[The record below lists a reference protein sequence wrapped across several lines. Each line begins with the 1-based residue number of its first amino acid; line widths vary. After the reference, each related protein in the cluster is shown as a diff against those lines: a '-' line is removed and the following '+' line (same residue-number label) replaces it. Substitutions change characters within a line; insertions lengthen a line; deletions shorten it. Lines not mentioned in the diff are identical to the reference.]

1 MSDPIEDLENF
12 DTQGVNVNP
21 LPAAEVR
28 RRGNRMRRRNNALA
42 AVGGV
47 AAIALIA
54 VPLALTANGS
64 PHSAP
69 GPAGSSSPTPTTG
82 SSVGAAWLQTIPG
95 DFDLTALPGDA
106 TFAYAARGGSV
117 VDDITLCGRPSF
129 STRSN
134 DPVAPAVDT
143 AGAAYSEAGTES
155 SSGRTLA
162 LYSSDKLAAKI
173 VGAIRH
179 EVEVCPT
186 ETEPG
191 RAPLVYDAVDTELP
205 VDDSFVFTE
214 QSRMDKDLLAD
225 LTVYQVARVG
235 NAIYLATSHTSA
247 GGAQVADAE
256 VRRMAAL
263 SAPVLSDMCVFAAE
277 PCGSPSD
284 VTSSPSVSPAVG
296 EGAVSAIP
304 ADFPILD
311 GYPDDSSSEG
321 GDYGIQGPSSDA
333 KPLAFRACGTEAP
346 TLEGVEQLSGG
357 WTNPED
363 SRHRQLTTFATVAEA
378 KGWVDQMLQVYRD
391 CPSEDGGDG
400 YTSLRTVLDGDLG
413 DQSASATVQY
423 ELDGGMAPGLDITT
437 VVRVGRAVLVATTYN
452 EGSAGTDRELA
463 DQAAS
468 DADAVTTLVDAM
480 CPWTERGC

>member
-106 TFAYAARGGSV
+106 TFAYTARDDSV

-225 LTVYQVARVG
+225 LTVYQVARIG

-284 VTSSPSVSPAVG
+284 VTSSSSASPAVG
-296 EGAVSAIP
+296 GGAVSAIP
-304 ADFPILD
+304 ADFPLDRGIAAPEGPLD
-311 GYPDDSSSEG
+311 GPSATA
-321 GDYGIQGPSSDA
+321 QGVP
-333 KPLAFRACGTEAP
+333 
-346 TLEGVEQLSGG
+346 GVELCGASPAWPARNTVERLAATSTMPQFR
-357 WTNPED
+357 E
-363 SRHRQLTTFATVAEA
+363 SRELVTFARTADASEA
-378 KGWVDQMLQVYRD
+378 IGRLVDAVGD
-391 CPSEDGGDG
+391 CPVEPGD
-400 YTSLRTVLDGDLG
+400 TAANDKLVDVQPVDDADLG
-413 DQSASATVQY
+413 GPDESVTFSITY
-423 ELDGGMAPGLDITT
+423 REGLGGGIYQFA
-437 VVRVGRAVLVATTYN
+437 RVGRSVYGTYV
-452 EGSAGTDRELA
+452 EGEYSRDAAAQAAAELA
-463 DQAAS
+463 GKTKS
-468 DADAVTTLVDAM
+468 IVPEL
-480 CPWTERGC
+480 CIWTVEGC